1 MSAAANTFSQWSSGR
16 KVAVI
21 AGAVLLLGAI
31 AFGGWTFFKGEAT
44 AEDSER
50 ALWKYLAKQART
62 KDFKPDLDLSGVSL
76 IPAITRTTT
85 LVTNKTTGA
94 VRTVTRLTKPP
105 TGKAAVNVMPE
116 TTLTTYFLTNQM
128 QAQTYQEMYKFIGQ
142 ELYVA
147 EQLFAHT
154 NIQQQVAGMAMAI
167 EASHY
172 ARTNAVNLWLG
183 ARICEAYLWPHLSL
197 IENTNRTLLTPDAVL
212 NACDTAFNDAGE
224 TNNIIRNYELMIS
237 KVSRSPAYVDL
248 LRYRLAH
255 VYQDL
260 GEEEKALPLLK
271 EIKNYRMNR
280 VPQEIAA
287 MEERLKKK

>member
-1 MSAAANTFSQWSSGR
+1 M
-16 KVAVI
+16 
-21 AGAVLLLGAI
+21 
-31 AFGGWTFFKGEAT
+31 
-44 AEDSER
+44 
-50 ALWKYLAKQART
+50 
-62 KDFKPDLDLSGVSL
+62 
-76 IPAITRTTT
+76 
-85 LVTNKTTGA
+85 VTNKTTGA
-94 VRTVTRLTKPP
+94 ARTVTRLSKPP
-105 TGKAAVNVMPE
+105 SGKAAATMLPE
-116 TTLTTYFLTNQM
+116 TTVSTYFLTNQM
-128 QAQTYQEMYKFIGQ
+128 QCQTYADMYKFIGQ

-147 EQLFAHT
+147 ERLLEET
-154 NIQQQVAGMAMAI
+154 NVQRRVTGLVMAI
-167 EASHY
+167 EASNY

-212 NACDTAFNDAGE
+212 NACDTAFREAGE
-224 TNNIIRNYELMIS
+224 TNNIIRNYELMIV
-237 KVSRSPAYVDL
+237 KVSRSAAYVDL

-271 EIKNYRMNR
+271 QIKNYRMNR